1 VRSLSPRTGA
11 LSLRFVIVASPLALY
26 SPLALSFSYRR
37 IVIQEETERMSVGA
51 QDVLEIMKT
60 LAERNEDLNSR
71 GSELTRT

>member
-1 VRSLSPRTGA
+1 MINIYIYIYINDDP
-11 LSLRFVIVASPLALY
+11 
-26 SPLALSFSYRR
+26 
-37 IVIQEETERMSVGA
+37 GA